1 MQLYLDLSGG
11 VSGDMTLGA
20 LAHLGLD
27 LSALQGL
34 LKNIGID
41 CTIACREERRAGG
54 PGRRVDVS
62 WPATQPLRH
71 PADIA
76 GLISRLDMGGM
87 AKEKALAVLDGLTR
101 AEAAVHNVL
110 PEHVHFHE
118 VGAVDTLVDIA
129 GACWGLEKLG
139 IDRVTASPFPWFTG
153 HVECAHGR
161 IPLPAPAAARLMQ
174 GKPVRPSSSQEELVT
189 PTGAAL
195 VHVLVDEFLE
205 GGPCGRLAALGTGYG
220 SRPSPTGLRAWLYEP
235 AGDEGSGRRGT
246 DGFGQFVHEQIVQ
259 LETHIDHLTGE
270 EIGAALTALTADDC
284 VLDALWLA
292 GIGKKNR
299 PAGLMRVLCLPRNE
313 NAVMRLL
320 FRHTHTLG
328 IRRHLLDRVVLPR
341 RATEKG
347 VGDEM
352 LQAKEYVLEGQGYLR
367 AEADALAASACERG
381 VGMPALRFLK
391 NEQTLTALTPQRE
404 RTLP

>member
-27 LSALQGL
+27 LSPLQAL
-34 LKNIGID
+34 LKGVGVD
-41 CTIACREERRAGG
+41 CAVSCRPESRAGG

-62 WPATQPLRH
+62 WPAGQPLRH

-76 GLISRLDMGGM
+76 GLIARLDMGGN
-87 AKEKALAVLDGLTR
+87 AKDRALAVLDALTR
-101 AEAAVHNVL
+101 AEAAAHGV
-110 PEHVHFHE
+110 PPGQVHFHE

-139 IDRVTASPFPWFTG
+139 IGRVTASPLPWFTG
-153 HVECAHGR
+153 FVDCAHGR
-161 IPLPAPAAARLMQ
+161 VPLPAPAAARLMR

-205 GGPCGRLAALGTGYG
+205 GGPCGRIEALGTGYG
-220 SRPSPTGLRAWLYEP
+220 SRPSPSGLRAWLYEP
-235 AGDEGSGRRGT
+235 AGDYGAGRRERA
-246 DGFGQFVHEQIVQ
+246 GFERVIQ

-270 EIGAALTALTADDC
+270 EIGAALTALAAADC

-292 GIGKKNR
+292 GVGKKNR
-299 PAGLMRVLCLPRNE
+299 PAGLLRVLCLPRDE
-313 NAVMRLL
+313 EDAMRLV

-328 IRRHLLDRVVLPR
+328 IRRCLLDRVVLPR
-341 RATEKG
+341 GAAEKG
-347 VGDEM
+347 VGGET
-352 LQAKEYVLEGQGYLR
+352 LRAKEYELEGRRYLR
-367 AEADALAASACERG
+367 AEADAVADSARGRG

-391 NEQTLTALTPQRE
+391 N
-404 RTLP
+404 